1 MIYDLYF
8 FYLKLNFY
16 NFYGFKSAKIAFPNR
31 RFSLERQRR
40 EDVAS
45 ALMKLSQ
52 IRQHYSD
59 LGRPRFVESPAWFA
73 DINR

>member
-1 MIYDLYF
+1 MGPRLYCL
-8 FYLKLNFY
+8 YPPEKKKKL
-16 NFYGFKSAKIAFPNR
+16 AKQSLFRCPNPHTEKR
-31 RFSLERQRR
+31 ANLERQRR

-59 LGRPRFVESPAWFA
+59 LGRPR
-73 DINR
+73 